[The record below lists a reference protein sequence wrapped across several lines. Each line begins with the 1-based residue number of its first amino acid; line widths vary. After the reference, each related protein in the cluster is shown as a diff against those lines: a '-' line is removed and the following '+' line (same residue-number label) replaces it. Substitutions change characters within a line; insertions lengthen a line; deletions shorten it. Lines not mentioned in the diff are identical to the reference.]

1 MLVSWMQV
9 RFLGQNCCGS
19 EHEKLLKTCT
29 HTFSLFSPAIC
40 PHFHINQTTA
50 SYNTRVKT
58 HTHTHPSHSPQR
70 RTHASPPV
78 RTYTH
83 AIPPPPYCMP
93 PSPPRCC
100 GRCLS
105 SRPARGRRSSPPRS
119 TRASTAWGARCR
131 PLTTSAAPWY
141 SSCSRGPTCC
151 CSCARAARLAPKIN
165 QSINQS
171 IHPSIN
177 QSINHSY

>member
-1 MLVSWMQV
+1 MDLNTKSCLKLVQ
-9 RFLGQNCCGS
+9 
-19 EHEKLLKTCT
+19 CT

-93 PSPPRCC
+93 PSPPHTVCPLPLHELVLVSLPPPC
-100 GRCLS
+100 YGTICAFKLTII
-105 SRPARGRRSSPPRS
+105 PAWVEIFPGH
-119 TRASTAWGARCR
+119 
-131 PLTTSAAPWY
+131 
-141 SSCSRGPTCC
+141 PTE
-151 CSCARAARLAPKIN
+151 RQLPT
-165 QSINQS
+165 
-171 IHPSIN
+171 
-177 QSINHSY
+177 